1 MADRKPKLR
10 VVDNSPLPPDRPV
23 MDAATAKKRFAIYFG
38 IKLLGLAALFGGVF
52 LGREGLNIVAVML
65 LLLGAASLFVRPR
78 MLGLT
83 TRADPPR

>member
-1 MADRKPKLR
+1 MAERKPKLR
-10 VVDNSPLPPDRPV
+10 VVDTSPLPPDRPI
-23 MDAATAKKRFAIYFG
+23 MDAGTARRRFALYFG

-52 LGREGLNIVAVML
+52 LGREGMSVAPVAL
-65 LLLGAASLFVRPR
+65 LVFGAVSLFVRPK